1 MRFFWVGPSCFTLAR
16 TFGLWGSRFV
26 AGGVPVPASV
36 VVAGYAI
43 IASLD
48 VQQVADFAR
57 AQVKAA
63 AGRNLAIA
71 GPVELKLLPTP
82 SIQLQDLRFANAD
95 WGSRPELATIR
106 RLEIERSEERRVGKE
121 WFSTCRSRWCPDH

>member
-1 MRFFWVGPSCFTLAR
+1 MKLKRI
-16 TFGLWGSRFV
+16 V
-26 AGGVPVPASV
+26 AGGVAVTAAV

-63 AGRNLAIA
+63 TGRNRSIA
-71 GPVELKLLPTP
+71 GPVERKTLPPP
-82 SIQLQDLRFANAD
+82 SIQLQ
-95 WGSRPELATIR
+95 
-106 RLEIERSEERRVGKE
+106 RSEARRGGEACV
-121 WFSTCRSRWCPDH
+121 STGRPRWSPSHSKKQLLSPTNLNV

>member
-1 MRFFWVGPSCFTLAR
+1 MYEVLVCVYCVFVFFLMIRLPPRSTRTDTLFPYTTLFRSCTLER
-16 TFGLWGSRFV
+16 SFCMKLKRIV
-26 AGGVPVPASV
+26 AGGVAVTAAV

-63 AGRNLAIA
+63 TGRKLAIA
-71 GPVELKLLPTP
+71 GPVEL
-82 SIQLQDLRFANAD
+82 
-95 WGSRPELATIR
+95 
-106 RLEIERSEERRVGKE
+106 
-121 WFSTCRSRWCPDH
+121 